1 MPRPK
6 NLSSYPSELLDLA
19 SRLATENLFLHFPT
33 HREAAAVRLTL
44 YGLKGAIRHE
54 QASSLYP
61 DFMASRI
68 TIYPSKSGSG
78 FTLALQ
84 APEEA
89 LTYTKIFS
97 AITEA
102 TPRIRPGGLLTP
114 PAVGGARA
122 LEPQIPF
129 EDVFENMLA
138 RDLASR
144 KTEAETKPDTDAPAP
159 EDSAPTSPLTF
170 DED

>member
-1 MPRPK
+1 MPRPL
-6 NLSSYPSELLDLA
+6 NIASYPSELLDLA
-19 SRLATENLFLHFPT
+19 SRLATENLFLHFST

-68 TIYPSKSGSG
+68 TIFPSKSGSG

-89 LTYTKIFS
+89 ITYTKIFS

-102 TPRIRPGGLLTP
+102 TPRIRPGGLPPP
-114 PAVGGARA
+114 PAVGGARTT
-122 LEPQIPF
+122 ETF

-144 KTEAETKPDTDAPAP
+144 KTEAETKPDTESP

>member
-1 MPRPK
+1 MPRPL
-6 NLSSYPSELLDLA
+6 NIASYPSELLDLA
-19 SRLATENLFLHFPT
+19 SRLATENLFLHFST

-68 TIYPSKSGSG
+68 TIYPSEKGHG

-97 AITEA
+97 AITES
-102 TPRIRPGGLLTP
+102 TPRIRPGGLPTP
-114 PAVGGARA
+114 PAVGRTGATDT
-122 LEPQIPF
+122 F